1 MSLRALVG
9 VIFVVAGIVGLVLSI
24 VTFASNLINLMFW
37 PFIGNR
43 LPLSADGVGS
53 YARGILTSF
62 VGAPVSYLVMRF
74 GWMIM
79 SDS

>member
-24 VTFASNLINLMFW
+24 LTFASNLINLMFW

-43 LPLSADGVGS
+43 LPLSADEVGS
-53 YARGILTSF
+53 YARGYSLHSWGRQFPI
-62 VGAPVSYLVMRF
+62 
-74 GWMIM
+74 W
-79 SDS
+79 